1 MSNELRNFLALS
13 YDELEQLNLKAKE
26 QRQKR
31 VAVHKIQEERI
42 KYLTD
47 EKRIK
52 AVTVLFSDLE
62 GRLHM
67 LDYDKKFLVKSWDNL
82 TFDGSSIRGF
92 TAQRES
98 DLRLAM
104 DWASFYW
111 APADVFGSGKVLV
124 FGEVIDK
131 DGSPYSADIRGRLK
145 GFAGEMYKNEEYT
158 LNAAN
163 EIEGFLFQGSDAE
176 RRYNETGKF
185 EYVNTGGYYHSL
197 PGDPLRTF
205 IDTTAEVQR
214 AMGFQNEKDHP
225 EVAPS
230 QFEINY
236 GYGEVVQAADQI
248 QLYKL
253 ICRQVATR
261 MGLTACF
268 LPKPVVGVNGNGMHT
283 NVSISKGGKNIYWDP
298 KGEEKLSK
306 FGWAF
311 VDRILT
317 HGNDICLLLNA
328 SVNAYRRLDPH
339 FEAPNQLKASP
350 VDRGSMIRIPIGN
363 ERSMRVE
370 VRSVAPDANPYL
382 VMYSI
387 FRTGIEGET
396 AKIKN
401 LRQAERYLPD
411 NVYLALD
418 NFRKADWTTKLL
430 GEDVKARYGA
440 LKQAAADRCAR
451 HSARLSKCRKCSTTT
466 RSTINSCGICFR
478 QIPQGSGEWGGSPV
492 TKSTRFSLVHS
503 SHSRRRAHAL
513 NRSGRLRH
521 SWPLLRPMPRR
532 FLPYWLRPS
541 MLLRC
546 AQRCNRR
553 TSPSPQQR
561 ARSTAAS
568 SHRAFRSWSWR
579 RSAFGSHGPYP
590 G

>member
-1 MSNELRNFLALS
+1 MSNELRNFLTLS
-13 YDELEQLNLKAKE
+13 YDELEELNLQAKE
-26 QRQKR
+26 QRKNR
-31 VAVHKIQEERI
+31 VEFHKIQEERL

-104 DWASFYW
+104 DWSAFYW
-111 APADVFGSGKVLV
+111 APSDIFGPGKVLV
-124 FGEVIDK
+124 FGDVIDK
-131 DGSPYSADIRGRLK
+131 GGQPYSADIRGLLK
-145 GFAGEMYKNEEYT
+145 KFAGDMFKKEGYT

-163 EIEGFLFQGSDAE
+163 EIEGFLFNGSDAE
-176 RRYNETGKF
+176 RRYHETGRF

-197 PGDPLRTF
+197 PGDPLRSF

-236 GYGEVVQAADQI
+236 GYGEVVAAADQI

-253 ICRQVATR
+253 ICRQVATK
-261 MGLTACF
+261 MGFTACF

-283 NVSISKGGKNIYWDP
+283 NVSISKNGKNLFWDP
-298 KGEEKLSK
+298 RGEEKLSESA
-306 FGWAF
+306 WQF

-317 HGNDICLLLNA
+317 HANDICLLLNA

-339 FEAPNQLKASP
+339 FEAPNQIKASP

-363 ERSMRVE
+363 EKSSRVE
-370 VRSVAPDANPYL
+370 VRSVAPDANPYM

-387 FRTGIEGET
+387 FRTGIQGQISR
-396 AKIKN
+396 IKN

-411 NVYLALD
+411 NIYTAID
-418 NFRKADWTTKLL
+418 GFRKAEWTTKLF
-430 GEDVKARYGA
+430 GEDVKGRYA
-440 LKQAAADRCAR
+440 DLKQASADRC
-451 HSARLSKCRKCSTTT
+451 SRLLGTFVKAPEV
-466 RSTINSCGICFR
+466 
-478 QIPQGSGEWGGSPV
+478 QYHHDV
-492 TKSTRFSLVHS
+492 
-503 SHSRRRAHAL
+503 
-513 NRSGRLRH
+513 
-521 SWPLLRPMPRR
+521 
-532 FLPYWLRPS
+532 
-541 MLLRC
+541 
-546 AQRCNRR
+546 
-553 TSPSPQQR
+553 
-561 ARSTAAS
+561 
-568 SHRAFRSWSWR
+568 
-579 RSAFGSHGPYP
+579 
-590 G
+590 

>member
-1 MSNELRNFLALS
+1 MSNELRNFLSLS
-13 YDELEQLNLKAKE
+13 YEELEDLNLKAKE
-26 QRQKR
+26 QRKSR
-31 VAVHKIQEERI
+31 LAAHKIQEDRL

-67 LDYDKKFLVKSWDNL
+67 LDYDKKFLVKSYDNL

-98 DLRLAM
+98 DLRLGI
-104 DWASFYW
+104 DWSSFYW
-111 APADVFGSGKVLV
+111 APSDIFGSGKVLV

-131 DGSPYSADIRGRLK
+131 NGQPYSADIRGILK
-145 GFAGEMYKNEEYT
+145 AYAEQLHAKSGYT

-163 EIEGFLFQGSDAE
+163 EIEGFLFNGSNAE
-176 RRYNETGKF
+176 RTYHETGKF

-214 AMGFQNEKDHP
+214 AMGFENEKDHP

-236 GYGEVVQAADQI
+236 SYGEVVAAADQI
-248 QLYKL
+248 QIYKL

-261 MGLTACF
+261 MGLTASF
-268 LPKPVVGVNGNGMHT
+268 LPKPVVGVNGSGMHT
-283 NVSISKGGKNIYWDP
+283 NVSISKDGKNLFWDP
-298 KGEEKLSK
+298 KGEEKLSAM
-306 FGWAF
+306 GWEF

-339 FEAPNQLKASP
+339 FEAPNQIKASAT
-350 VDRGSMIRIPIGN
+350 DRGSMVRIPIGN

-370 VRSVAPDANPYL
+370 VRSVGPDANPYM

-387 FRTGIEGET
+387 FKTGLDGNT
-396 AKIKN
+396 DKIKN

-411 NVYLALD
+411 NVYTAME
-418 NFRKADWTTKLL
+418 NFRAAAWTTELF
-430 GEDVKARYGA
+430 GADVKGRYA
-440 LKQAAADRCAR
+440 DLKQASADRCP
-451 HSARLSKCRKCSTTT
+451 RLLGTFVKAPEVQYHHDVY
-466 RSTINSCGICFR
+466 N
-478 QIPQGSGEWGGSPV
+478 Q
-492 TKSTRFSLVHS
+492 
-503 SHSRRRAHAL
+503 
-513 NRSGRLRH
+513 
-521 SWPLLRPMPRR
+521 
-532 FLPYWLRPS
+532 FLWN
-541 MLLRC
+541 
-546 AQRCNRR
+546 Q
-553 TSPSPQQR
+553 
-561 ARSTAAS
+561 
-568 SHRAFRSWSWR
+568 F
-579 RSAFGSHGPYP
+579 
-590 G
+590 

>member
-26 QRQKR
+26 QRKNR
-31 VAVHKIQEERI
+31 VAAHKVQEERI

-67 LDYDKKFLVKSWDNL
+67 LDYDKKFLIKSWDNL

-104 DWASFYW
+104 DWSAFYW
-111 APADVFGSGKVLV
+111 GPADVFGPGKVLV

-131 DGSPYSADIRGRLK
+131 DGSPYSADIRGALK
-145 GFAGEMYKNEEYT
+145 GFAEGLHKKEDYT

-163 EIEGFLFQGSDAE
+163 EIEGFLFKGENAE
-176 RRYNETGKF
+176 RTYHETGKF

-214 AMGFQNEKDHP
+214 SMGFQNEKDHP

-236 GYGEVVQAADQI
+236 GYGEVVAAADQI

-268 LPKPVVGVNGNGMHT
+268 LPKPVVGVNGSGMHT
-283 NVSISKGGKNIYWDP
+283 NVSISKGGKNLFWDP

-306 FGWAF
+306 MGWAF

-317 HGNDICLLLNA
+317 HGNDICLLLNS

-339 FEAPNQLKASP
+339 FEAPNQLNASP
-350 VDRGSMIRIPIGN
+350 VNRGAMIRIPIGN
-363 ERSMRVE
+363 DKSMRTE
-370 VRSVAPDANPYL
+370 VRAVAPDANPYL

-387 FRTGIEGET
+387 FKTGIEGDT

-401 LRQAERYLPD
+401 LRSAERFLPD
-411 NVYLALD
+411 NIYTAME
-418 NFRKADWTTKLL
+418 NFRNSEWTTKLL
-430 GEDVKARYGA
+430 GADVKSRYA
-440 LKQAAADRCAR
+440 DLKQASADRCP
-451 HSARLSKCRKCSTTT
+451 RLLGTVVKATEVQYHHEVY
-466 RSTINSCGICFR
+466 N
-478 QIPQGSGEWGGSPV
+478 Q
-492 TKSTRFSLVHS
+492 
-503 SHSRRRAHAL
+503 
-513 NRSGRLRH
+513 
-521 SWPLLRPMPRR
+521 
-532 FLPYWLRPS
+532 FLWNL
-541 MLLRC
+541 
-546 AQRCNRR
+546 
-553 TSPSPQQR
+553 
-561 ARSTAAS
+561 
-568 SHRAFRSWSWR
+568 F
-579 RSAFGSHGPYP
+579 
-590 G
+590 